1 MNPKYKQYLDSI
13 KLFRDQINADQPR
26 AELCRAILEETFQSN
41 KEDFD
46 KGVFF
51 GISVVDE
58 IDARN
63 AFCDILKSV
72 FKDADDKAI
81 DAIFSSNN
89 CDLSSLK
96 TLHAILAGYISS
108 IVK

>member
-13 KLFRDQINADQPR
+13 KLFRDQINADQSS
-26 AELCRAILEETFQSN
+26 AEICRSILEEMFQSK

-51 GISVVDE
+51 GVSVVDE
-58 IDARN
+58 LDAKN
-63 AFCDILKSV
+63 ALCDMFKAV
-72 FKDADDKAI
+72 FKNADSKDI
-81 DAIFSSNN
+81 DVLFTSNN
-89 CDLSSLK
+89 CDINSLK
-96 TLHAILAGYISS
+96 TLHAMLAGYISS